1 MATISSLGVGSG
13 LDLTGLLDQLES
25 AERLKLAPITS
36 QQSVIESRISA
47 FGRLQGYL
55 TSLQGTVEKL
65 ATASTYQGQTSRIS
79 GSGVGVAVT
88 ASAVPGSYQVQA
100 TQLAQAHSLASAGV
114 ADKTAALGT
123 GTLTIQSGDET
134 LTIEVSAGGN
144 SLEGIRD
151 AINAEKGG
159 VTASIVND
167 GSGTPWRLALSS
179 KATGTEAAMTVSFD
193 DGGSGGGQLNAL
205 LNPYDAATNSNGYKE
220 TAAAKDAQLTVNG
233 LAITSQSNTI
243 EGALQ
248 GVTLTVSA
256 TGDAQTLTVERDSA
270 SIKSAIT
277 SFVTAFNALDSTTDS
292 LTSYDADSGTAGTL
306 LGDSTLRGVQSRLR
320 QTITGGLDEG
330 AYRYLSDLG
339 ISLQLDGT
347 LKVDDGKLSEA
358 LEGDLA
364 DVQALFVGTTD
375 KPGLA
380 ATLSDSL
387 DDILDEDGAI
397 STAIEGL
404 ESRSE
409 ALDERYSR
417 MESSIAVTIERYR
430 VQFSTLDSLIAQ
442 MNSTS
447 TYLTQQFDAL
457 SAMLGDS

>member
-25 AERLKLAPITS
+25 AERLKLTPITK
-36 QQSVIESRISA
+36 QQSVIESKISA
-47 FGRLQGYL
+47 FGRLQSSL
-55 TSLQGTVEKL
+55 TSLQAAVKKL

-88 ASAVPGSYQVQA
+88 SSAVPGSYQVQV
-100 TQLAQAHSLASAGV
+100 TQLAQAHSLATTGV

-123 GTLTIQSGDET
+123 GTLTITSGEEV
-134 LTIEVSAGGN
+134 LTIEVSAGSN

-151 AINAEKGG
+151 AINAKKGG

-167 GSGTPWRLALSS
+167 GSGTPWRLALTS

-193 DGGSGGGQLNAL
+193 DGGSGGDQLNAL

-233 LAITSQSNTI
+233 LAITSQSNTV

-256 TGDAQTLTVERDSA
+256 TGDAQTLTVERDIA
-270 SIKSAIT
+270 SIKSAIN
-277 SFVTAFNALDSTTDS
+277 SFVSAFNSLDGTTDS

-320 QTITGGLDEG
+320 QTVTGSLDEG
-330 AYRYLSDLG
+330 TYRYLSDLG

-347 LKVDDGKLSEA
+347 LKVDDSKLTKA

-380 ATLSDSL
+380 ARLSTSL
-387 DDILDEDGAI
+387 TDILDSKGVI
-397 STAIEGL
+397 SSAIEGL

-409 ALDERYSR
+409 ALDERYAR
-417 MESSIAVTIERYR
+417 MESSIAMTIERYR
-430 VQFSTLDSLIAQ
+430 VQFSSLDTLIAQ

-447 TYLTQQFDAL
+447 TYLTQQFDAMK
-457 SAMLGDS
+457 AMLGGS